1 MTLYCQTLDQLP
13 EAQMRQLGPGSRLS
27 HFVERDANTGA
38 DVERYTYR
46 WSDFQIDLYVTR
58 PPDITAHLK
67 GFVTYANGVVRA
79 NRKALDAAFVRR
91 VYATRLVIGY
101 VAGPDYEEPSRF
113 ARLEDLIL
121 TMCYNTQS
129 LLFWEGRV
137 YDENMN
143 LLIG

>member
-1 MTLYCQTLDQLP
+1 MTLYCQTLDHLP
-13 EAQMRQLGPGSRLS
+13 EAHMRQLGPGSRVS

-38 DVERYTYR
+38 DVERYAYR
-46 WSDFQIDLYVTR
+46 WSDFQIDLYITR
-58 PPDITAHLK
+58 HPDIAAHLQE
-67 GFVTYANGVVRA
+67 FVSYANGIVRA
-79 NRKALDAAFVRR
+79 RHRTLDAAFVRR

-101 VAGPDYEEPSRF
+101 VAGPDYEARNRF

-121 TMCYNTQS
+121 TLSYDTQS